1 MGAGNSPTHSLKD
14 LLISSSVDMEAATDT
29 NITALCAM
37 YGVFQLAMIFIIF
50 TLVLTYRDIEPSECT
65 NCFEKSV
72 SYYMHPFF
80 YYLYCARLLVLIFL
94 YRFLSFSEACDSA
107 HKSDISHILYPIFVH
122 IYLNLVAGDHSELG
136 KDSKTV
142 F

>member
-1 MGAGNSPTHSLKD
+1 
-14 LLISSSVDMEAATDT
+14 
-29 NITALCAM
+29 
-37 YGVFQLAMIFIIF
+37 MIYYFY
-50 TLVLTYRDIEPSECT
+50 LVLTCRDIEPSECT

-80 YYLYCARLLVLIFL
+80 FTVHTVLGCYITLIF

-136 KDSKTV
+136 KDSKTAY
-142 F
+142 